1 MGTIADKLSK
11 LIDTKTAI
19 KEAIIAKGQ
28 SVPDST
34 KFADYPAKIRA
45 IQSGTNTSDAT
56 AAAGDIL
63 KGKTAYVKGSKVTGT
78 IVSQSAQTITPGTY
92 NKTISSGRYLSGTQ
106 TIKGDANL
114 LARNIKRGVTI
125 FGVSGTYDGQR
136 PPLTLNASI
145 EISGTGSA
153 GNRTV
158 IVPLELYDEGTRKYK
173 MSFNVSS
180 VSGTVYAVSIIP
192 PSGYAFCP
200 ASTGEAFE
208 IEHDYNYT
216 ISGTVDSGGIIQFSL
231 NRYANFLKSVNGSND
246 YWLATL
252 AVS

>member
-1 MGTIADKLSK
+1 MGTITDKLNK
-11 LIDTKTAI
+11 IIETKNAC
-19 KEAIIAKGQ
+19 KNAIIAKGQ
-28 SVPDST
+28 SVPDSA
-34 KFADYPAKIRA
+34 KFADYPSKILA
-45 IQSGTNTSDAT
+45 IQTGVDTSDAT
-56 AAAGDIL
+56 ATTGDIL
-63 KGKTAYVKGSKVTGT
+63 KGKTAYIKGSKVTGT
-78 IVSQSAQTITPGTY
+78 IVSQAAQTITPGTY

-114 LARNIKRGVTI
+114 LAKNIKRGVTI

-136 PPLTLNASI
+136 PLLTLNAQI
-145 EISGTGSA
+145 EISGMESS

-208 IEHDYNYT
+208 IEHDYNYKV
-216 ISGTVDSGGIIQFSL
+216 SGTVDSGGIIQFSL
-231 NRYANFLKSVNGSND
+231 NRYVNFLKSANGNND